1 MDIGVPELLIVL
13 VAVLLLFGG
22 KKLPE
27 LARSLGKAQN
37 EFKKGLTDGESD
49 GKVDPKTTAAKA
61 VEGGERRGGLRRP
74 RGAHR
79 SRHLHERRHRH
90 PLIDQRPAPA
100 HRAVLGAGK
109 MAR

>member
-37 EFKKGLTDGESD
+37 EFKKGLSDGEAD
-49 GKVDPKTTAAKA
+49 GKADPKPVDAKPAEAPIVSTAAPVAPIVVVKD
-61 VEGGERRGGLRRP
+61 
-74 RGAHR
+74 
-79 SRHLHERRHRH
+79 
-90 PLIDQRPAPA
+90 DQAS
-100 HRAVLGAGK
+100 
-109 MAR
+109 

>member
-49 GKVDPKTTAAKA
+49 GKADAKPAAAKPVEAASTEAAIPAPVAPIAPTAATTTNDDA
-61 VEGGERRGGLRRP
+61 
-74 RGAHR
+74 AH
-79 SRHLHERRHRH
+79 
-90 PLIDQRPAPA
+90 
-100 HRAVLGAGK
+100 
-109 MAR
+109 

>member
-37 EFKKGLTDGESD
+37 EFKKGLADGESD
-49 GKVDPKTTAAKA
+49 TKVTDTKPPEAKPADAKPAAAPVETTAQEAPSA
-61 VEGGERRGGLRRP
+61 NPVAP
-74 RGAHR
+74 IAATT
-79 SRHLHERRHRH
+79 
-90 PLIDQRPAPA
+90 DQPTD
-100 HRAVLGAGK
+100 
-109 MAR
+109 

>member
-49 GKVDPKTTAAKA
+49 GNADPKSAAAKP
-61 VEGGERRGGLRRP
+61 VEAASARP
-74 RGAHR
+74 RPPRR
-79 SRHLHERRHRH
+79 SLRSLRY
-90 PLIDQRPAPA
+90 APA
-100 HRAVLGAGK
+100 ASANDDAAH
-109 MAR
+109 

>member
-61 VEGGERRGGLRRP
+61 VEAASAEAATTAP
-74 RGAHR
+74 VA
-79 SRHLHERRHRH
+79 
-90 PLIDQRPAPA
+90 PIAPA
-100 HRAVLGAGK
+100 TSTSDDTATH
-109 MAR
+109 

>member
-37 EFKKGLTDGESD
+37 EFKKGLTDAESD
-49 GKVDPKTTAAKA
+49 GKTDPKPTAVKPVEAASAETVTPASAAPVAPIAPTTTTDDAT
-61 VEGGERRGGLRRP
+61 R
-74 RGAHR
+74 
-79 SRHLHERRHRH
+79 
-90 PLIDQRPAPA
+90 
-100 HRAVLGAGK
+100 
-109 MAR
+109 

>member
-37 EFKKGLTDGESD
+37 EFKKGLADGESD
-49 GKVDPKTTAAKA
+49 AKVDAKPAAAKA
-61 VEGGERRGGLRRP
+61 VETASVET
-74 RGAHR
+74 
-79 SRHLHERRHRH
+79 
-90 PLIDQRPAPA
+90 AP
-100 HRAVLGAGK
+100 
-109 MAR
+109 MAPIAPVTSANDDATH